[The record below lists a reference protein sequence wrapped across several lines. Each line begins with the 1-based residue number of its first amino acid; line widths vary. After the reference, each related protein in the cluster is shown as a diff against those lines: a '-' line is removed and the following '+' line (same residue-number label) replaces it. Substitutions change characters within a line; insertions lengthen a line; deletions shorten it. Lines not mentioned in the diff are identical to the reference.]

1 MSLTLISLFSPSD
14 ENLQLETLG
23 EEFEVAGMSDGENI
37 PYFEFLDIEMHW
49 HCEDNGHICSS
60 YLSESLCDEMF
71 PYCEDNTYII
81 VIVIYRS
88 DI

>member
-1 MSLTLISLFSPSD
+1 MSLISLFSPSD
-14 ENLQLETLG
+14 EN
-23 EEFEVAGMSDGENI
+23 VAGMSDGENI

-71 PYCEDNTYII
+71 RSCEDNTYII

-88 DI
+88 YI